1 MKPTTKILLE
11 IYNFAKANE
20 LKVLSISSHQYE
32 NIEEFSVK
40 FERGGEE
47 WKQKNLKKDIRNS

>member
-47 WKQKNLKKDIRNS
+47 